1 MSVGVTLD
9 KEVRQGF
16 CNGVAFEEGMMTLAD
31 F

>member
-1 MSVGVTLD
+1 MSVGVPLD

-16 CNGVAFEEGMMTLAD
+16 CNEVAFEEGMMILVD